1 MGLLT
6 PRKPP
11 SFFLLLL
18 LVVPLAEVR
27 PSTVLWAGPAILLSA
42 IAIAWAAESAQFFIA
57 QGFALAILAWLQ
69 TLPEFAVE
77 AVLAW
82 HQQVQFL
89 LANLTGALRLL
100 TGFGWPVIY
109 FTAAMFQRRRG
120 GAPLKVIRLDEHH
133 AVEVMGLAAPLLYIG
148 VIAWKGSLTI
158 YDGAGLILLY
168 TAYLLILSR
177 MPPEDPETIEDLEAI
192 PRKIVTSPRMV
203 RIAIIS
209 GLFLFGGILIY
220 VAAEPFLAS
229 LLALS
234 AAVGIPAFVFIQWVA
249 PVVSEFPEM
258 ASTFYWARSVDRAPM
273 ALMNMVSSNI
283 NQWTLLTAMLP
294 IVLSFSVGAVT
305 PIVFDPEQRVELLLT
320 LGQAVVGMTFLMN
333 MQLPGM
339 RPQSCSCSSGSR
351 SCILPGRSRSP
362 CCILRWAGVELVRML
377 VGHRQVLAPGLF
389 VRVWNEHIRR

>member
-6 PRKPP
+6 PRKTP

-18 LVVPLAEVR
+18 LVAPLAETH
-27 PSTVLWAGPAILLSA
+27 PSTVLWAGPAILIAA

-109 FTAAMFQRRRG
+109 FTAAMVQRRRG
-120 GAPLKVIRLDEHH
+120 GPPIKFIQLEEHH
-133 AVEVMGLAAPLLYIG
+133 AVEVVGLAAPLLYVG
-148 VIAWKGSLTI
+148 VIAWKASLSI
-158 YDGAGLILLY
+158 YDGVVLILLY

-192 PRKIVTSPRMV
+192 PRKIVTSPRAR
-203 RIAIIS
+203 RITLII
-209 GLFLFGGILIY
+209 GLFLFGGVLIY

-258 ASTFYWARSVDRAPM
+258 ASTFYWARSVNRAPM

-294 IVLSFSVGAVT
+294 IVLSISIGSPT
-305 PIVFDPEQRVELLLT
+305 PILFDQEQRIELLLT
-320 LGQAVVGMTFLMN
+320 LGQAVVGMIFLMN
-333 MQLPGM
+333 MRLTWYEATVMFAFFWLPFVN
-339 RPQSCSCSSGSR
+339 SSWAKPVAM
-351 SCILPGRSRSP
+351 LYFA
-362 CCILRWAGVELVRML
+362 WAGLEVGRMIA
-377 VGHRQVLAPGLF
+377 GRRKVLAPAHF
-389 VRVWNEHIRR
+389 ARIWKEHIVR

>member
-1 MGLLT
+1 
-6 PRKPP
+6 
-11 SFFLLLL
+11 
-18 LVVPLAEVR
+18 VPLAEVH
-27 PSTVLWAGPAILLSA
+27 PATVLWAGPAILVAA

-109 FTAAMFQRRRG
+109 FTAAMFQRKRG
-120 GAPLKVIRLDEHH
+120 GEPLKVIHLKEHH
-133 AVEVMGLAAPLLYIG
+133 AVEVLGLAAPLLYVG

-158 YDGAGLILLY
+158 YDGVVLILLY
-168 TAYLLILSR
+168 TAYLLLLSR

-192 PRKIVTSPRMV
+192 PRKIVTSPRGR
-203 RIAIIS
+203 RIAIIT
-209 GLFLFGGILIY
+209 GLFVFGGILIY
-220 VAAEPFLAS
+220 ASAEPFLAS

-258 ASTFYWARSVDRAPM
+258 ASTFYWARTVDRAPM

-294 IVLSFSVGAVT
+294 IVLSMSAGSVT
-305 PIVFDPEQRVELLLT
+305 PIVFDQEQRIELLLT
-320 LGQAVVGMTFLMN
+320 LGQAVVGMTFLVR
-333 MQLPGM
+333 M
-339 RPQSCSCSSGSR
+339 R
-351 SCILPGRSRSP
+351 
-362 CCILRWAGVELVRML
+362 LRWYEATIMFVFFWIPFVHASWAKPVTVLYFGWAALEAGRML
-377 VGHRQVLAPGLF
+377 AGRGKFLAVRHF
-389 VRVWNEHIRR
+389 VRIWKDHIAR

>member
-1 MGLLT
+1 
-6 PRKPP
+6 
-11 SFFLLLL
+11 
-18 LVVPLAEVR
+18 VPLAEVH
-27 PSTVLWAGPAILLSA
+27 PATVLWAGPAILVAA

-109 FTAAMFQRRRG
+109 FTAAMFQRKRG
-120 GAPLKVIRLDEHH
+120 GEPLKVIHLKEHH
-133 AVEVMGLAAPLLYIG
+133 AVEVLGLAAPLLYVG

-158 YDGAGLILLY
+158 YDGVVLILLY
-168 TAYLLILSR
+168 TAYLLLLSR

-192 PRKIVTSPRMV
+192 PRKIVTSPRGR
-203 RIAIIS
+203 RIAIIT
-209 GLFLFGGILIY
+209 GLFVFGGILIY
-220 VAAEPFLAS
+220 ASAEPFLAS

-258 ASTFYWARSVDRAPM
+258 ASTFYWARTVDRAPM

-294 IVLSFSVGAVT
+294 IVLSLSAGSVT
-305 PIVFDPEQRVELLLT
+305 PIVFDQEQRIELLLT
-320 LGQAVVGMTFLMN
+320 LGQAVVGMMFLMN
-333 MQLPGM
+333 MQLAWHEAAIMFVFFWIPFVH
-339 RPQSCSCSSGSR
+339 PS
-351 SCILPGRSRSP
+351 
-362 CCILRWAGVELVRML
+362 WAKPVTVLYFAWAAVEIVRML
-377 VGHRQVLAPGLF
+377 IGQRKALAP
-389 VRVWNEHIRR
+389 VRFARIWKEHVRRA